1 LTTITA
7 MFDLE
12 NEESFIRT
20 NFFTKDEQLEK
31 FVKFSDLSGDDP
43 GEGDFIFVT
52 ASRYETDQEAL
63 QQYK

>member
-1 LTTITA
+1 
-7 MFDLE
+7 MFNL
-12 NEESFIRT
+12 NSTESFIRT
-20 NFFTKDEQLEK
+20 NFFTKEESLEK

-63 QQYK
+63 TQYK

>member
-1 LTTITA
+1 
-7 MFDLE
+7 MFNL
-12 NEESFIRT
+12 NSTESFIRT
-20 NFFTKDEQLEK
+20 NFFTKEESLEK

-63 QQYK
+63 AQYK